1 MLNFT
6 LQPLSPHDRP
16 TFIRQLQHAFQ
27 AAFEHQPNAPQEF
40 VISECE
46 ITESLDAEHAQA
58 FGVWVAG
65 KLSGGV
71 VLSIRPNHFNALDLF
86 YIDRAAHGQQLGFRV
101 WQAVEQMFPETIVW
115 ETHTP
120 YMEKRNIHFYVNKC
134 GFQIVEFFHA
144 KHPDPHQTDTAFD
157 GSDEFFRFEK
167 WMKPQHQFIFQAT
180 ANA

>member
-27 AAFEHQPNAPQEF
+27 AAFEHQPNAPKEF
-40 VISECE
+40 VISERE

-101 WQAVEQMFPETIVW
+101 
-115 ETHTP
+115 
-120 YMEKRNIHFYVNKC
+120 
-134 GFQIVEFFHA
+134 
-144 KHPDPHQTDTAFD
+144 
-157 GSDEFFRFEK
+157 
-167 WMKPQHQFIFQAT
+167 
-180 ANA
+180 

>member
-1 MLNFT
+1 M
-6 LQPLSPHDRP
+6 
-16 TFIRQLQHAFQ
+16 
-27 AAFEHQPNAPQEF
+27 
-40 VISECE
+40 ISERE

-58 FGVWVAG
+58 FGVWMAG

-167 WMKPQHQFIFQAT
+167 WMKPQHQFIFQAA